1 MLKYYKGGL
10 SVAVRLKW
18 RDNAYPQQ
26 KQVLMPVFCW
36 GIAALP
42 VCPAGK
48 VQTHLPLPWATLVL
62 LEGDM
67 SKPVV
72 TVNLGR
78 DRAFCQPAQS
88 RAADRHKRT

>member
-1 MLKYYKGGL
+1 V
-10 SVAVRLKW
+10 SIAVRIKR
-18 RDNAYPQQ
+18 RDNAYPTAETGA
-26 KQVLMPVFCW
+26 MPVFCR
-36 GIAALP
+36 GNTAVP

-48 VQTHLPLPWATLVL
+48 VQTHLPLPWATLAL

-78 DRAFCQPAQS
+78 DRAFCQPAHS
-88 RAADRHKRT
+88 RPADRHKRT